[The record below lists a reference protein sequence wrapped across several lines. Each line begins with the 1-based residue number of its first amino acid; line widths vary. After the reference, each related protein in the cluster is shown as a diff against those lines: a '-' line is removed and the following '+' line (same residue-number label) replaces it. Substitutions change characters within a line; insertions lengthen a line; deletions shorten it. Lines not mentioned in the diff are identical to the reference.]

1 MLNKKEG
8 YKDLRDP
15 IHGFIRIYEQERE
28 IIDHPIFQR
37 LRKIK
42 QLSFAYT
49 VYHGA
54 EHSRFG
60 HSLGVMHLVDKILE
74 NIRRNSQMLGNELDI
89 CDEDITLCRFAA
101 LLHDVGH
108 FPFSHASDKLIPNKH
123 EDYSTSLVENVFAS
137 SIEKTGV
144 KVSDVNDLIKGKPP
158 LHKPF
163 LSSLINSQLDADK
176 FDYLLRDSHYAG
188 VTYGIFDLNRLI
200 DSIAVI
206 NKELLVLDSGYYAVE
221 QMIIS
226 RYHMF
231 EQLYYHHTKRVFEEM
246 ARKVAKFMINKKEI
260 EYPKSGE
267 LNQDS
272 SLKVFA
278 ECDDA
283 WFIRKIKEVSDP
295 NLRRVAYQIEN
306 RTPFRKILDSGDI
319 WKKIKENDPAAG
331 RGILMAIESEIQSSY
346 DSYGLNESEIIF
358 DSFKSVPYK
367 LKPYIRTSKGASDD
381 DEPEIIYIY
390 NKKLNEKRPVE
401 ELSPIIKT
409 LANEKFSTSRIY
421 IEKSKFDRTYE
432 RLKNKYSKFIP

>member
-1 MLNKKEG
+1 LNKQEK

-15 IHGFIRIYEQERE
+15 IHGFIRIHEQELE
-28 IIDHPIFQR
+28 IIDHRIFQR
-37 LRKIK
+37 LRNIK

-60 HSLGVMHLVDKILE
+60 HSLGVMHLADRILT
-74 NIRRNSQMLGNELDI
+74 NIKRNSQIIGDELDI
-89 CDEDITLCRFAA
+89 SDNDIQLCRFAA

-108 FPFSHASDKLIPNKH
+108 FPFSHASDNLIPDDH
-123 EDYSTSLVENVFAS
+123 EDYSTSLVENVFAP

-144 KVSDVNDLIKGKPP
+144 KVSDVNNLIKGKPP

-163 LSSLINSQLDADK
+163 LSSLINSQLDVDK

-188 VTYGIFDLNRLI
+188 VTYGIFDINRLI
-200 DSIAVI
+200 ASLAVVD
-206 NKELLVLDSGYYAVE
+206 NDLLVLDSGYYAVE

-246 ARKVAKFMINKKEI
+246 AKKVAEFMIKNKEM
-260 EYPKSGE
+260 EYPKSNE
-267 LNQDS
+267 LDKES
-272 SLKVFA
+272 SLNTFVKYN
-278 ECDDA
+278 DS
-283 WFIRKIKEVSDP
+283 WFMRTIKGVSNND
-295 NLRRVAYQIEN
+295 LKRVANQIED
-306 RTPFRKILDSGDI
+306 RIPYRKILDSGDI

-331 RGILMAIESEIQSSY
+331 RGILLAIESDIQSSY
-346 DSYGLNESEIIF
+346 DSYGLNESELIF

-367 LKPYIRTSKGASDD
+367 LKPYIRTTKGNSED

-390 NKKLNEKRPVE
+390 NETLKEKRPVE
-401 ELSPIIKT
+401 DLSPIIRT

-421 IEKSKFDRTYE
+421 IEKSKFDLTYNK
-432 RLKNKYSKFIP
+432 LKNKYYKFIS